1 MSRSI
6 VALVLAGAA
15 LALPFSS
22 LLGSPLRAQSGLRHY
37 VVDAKASRVDAR
49 VAFLGVSSKTA
60 RFPDMTGA
68 LTLATDDPEAIDL
81 RVVVDAR
88 TLTTGDSQTRLLRG
102 KQFFD
107 VARYPTVT
115 FTGNR
120 MQLTGDRT
128 ATVSGIMTARGVSR
142 PKTMAIVFSAP
153 PAETS
158 GTDPLQVTGTTTIDR
173 REFGMKAFPLI
184 VGNMVR
190 VKISARVVPG

>member
-6 VALVLAGAA
+6 VAMVLTGVA
-15 LALPFSS
+15 LALPIASPLASS
-22 LLGSPLRAQSGLRHY
+22 LRAQAGLRHY

-60 RFPDMTGA
+60 HFPDMTGA
-68 LTLATDDPEAIDL
+68 LTLAIDDPEAIDL

-107 VARYPTVT
+107 VKHHPTVT
-115 FTGNR
+115 FTGKK
-120 MQLTGDRT
+120 MELTGDRS

-142 PKTMAIVFSAP
+142 PKTMTIVFSAP

-158 GTDPLQVTGTTTIDR
+158 GNDPLQVTGTTTIDR
-173 REFGMKAFPLI
+173 REFGMKAFPLV

-190 VKISARVVPG
+190 VRITARVVPG

>member
-6 VALVLAGAA
+6 VALALTVAV
-15 LALPFSS
+15 LALP
-22 LLGSPLRAQSGLRHY
+22 LALPLGSPLRAQSGLRHY

-49 VAFLGVSSKTA
+49 VAFLGISSKTA
-60 RFPDMTGA
+60 RFPDISGA

-88 TLTTGDSQTRLLRG
+88 TLTTGDSQTKLLRG
-102 KQFFD
+102 KRFFD
-107 VARYPTVT
+107 VAHYPTVT
-115 FTGNR
+115 FTGDR
-120 MQLTGDRT
+120 MKLTGDRT

-142 PKTMAIVFSAP
+142 PKTMAIAFSSP
-153 PAETS
+153 PAETV
-158 GTDPLQVTGTTTIDR
+158 GTEPLDVTGTTTIDR

-190 VKISARVVPG
+190 VKIVARVVPG

>member
-1 MSRSI
+1 MTRFFI
-6 VALVLAGAA
+6 AVAVAA
-15 LALPFSS
+15 LALPFASP
-22 LLGSPLRAQSGLRHY
+22 LGSALRAQSGLRHY

-49 VAFLGVSSKTA
+49 VAFLGISSKTA

-68 LTLATDDPEAIDL
+68 LTLATDDPESIDL

-88 TLTTGDSQTRLLRG
+88 TLTTGDSQTKLLRG

-107 VARYPTVT
+107 VANHPTVT
-115 FTGNR
+115 FTGKK
-120 MQLTGDRT
+120 MELTGDRT

-142 PKTMAIVFSAP
+142 PKTMTIVFSAP

-158 GTDPLQVTGTTTIDR
+158 GTDPLQVTGITTIDR

-190 VKISARVVPG
+190 VKIIARVVPG

>member
-60 RFPDMTGA
+60 LFPDMTGA
-68 LTLATDDPEAIDL
+68 
-81 RVVVDAR
+81 
-88 TLTTGDSQTRLLRG
+88 LTTGDSQTRLLRG